1 MEMEKKERKERI
13 IHSVDPAIIEENAN
27 QSNTYSKEYKPLLI
41 TFATRFNEELERKGV
56 TQEQF
61 AETINTSTG
70 ALSNYRTGK
79 RLPES
84 KLLPEISKEL
94 DVSLDYLFGLTDLKS
109 KNLEHKKINEITG
122 LTDDS
127 IKQLK
132 EYVDFI
138 NAEDSI
144 PEISNFIIDKLRV
157 INCLISQE
165 EKTHIFHLIAEFLW
179 YKYESNF
186 EDILYKGIDKNL
198 LYKEDYEFDKKFNGD
213 SFLINIANRTN
224 NHKSFKLE
232 DINKLN
238 FFLIEEQLN
247 KLKEKYNDK

>member
-1 MEMEKKERKERI
+1 MKKENNQSKRVT
-13 IHSVDPAIIEENAN
+13 HFVDPVIIEENAN
-27 QSNTYSKEYKPLLI
+27 QSNTYSKKYKPLLKK
-41 TFATRFNEELERKGV
+41 FATRFNEELELKGFS
-56 TQEQF
+56 QEQF

-84 KLLPEISKEL
+84 KLLYDIAEEL
-94 DVSLDYLFGLTDLKS
+94 HVSLDYLFGLTDLKS
-109 KNLEHKKINEITG
+109 RNLEYKKINEITG

-144 PEISNFIIDKLRV
+144 EEIKNVIKDKLRV
-157 INCLISQE
+157 INFLISQE
-165 EKTHIFHLIAEFLW
+165 ENNHIFHLIAEFLW
-179 YKYESNF
+179 CEYESNF
-186 EDILYKGIDKNL
+186 EDILYKKIDKNL
-198 LYKEDYEFDKKFNGD
+198 LYKDDYEFDKKFNGD
-213 SFLINIANRTN
+213 SFLINVANRANT
-224 NHKSFKLE
+224 HKSFKLE